1 MFGSIVSAC
10 CRFKQWAKSIGILD
24 IDSLWGYWRT
34 DTGVNGK
41 LAVDDATGTRRLEGT
56 SATKD
61 DELIQS
67 SFSISCWF
75 KRNSGTSGA
84 IVAREGTGGYVY
96 FEVSTNK
103 LKARF
108 FQNATGA
115 NAQSD
120 TANIT
125 TGAGTY
131 HFGVA
136 TFDHTA
142 KQITLYVDGD
152 LQTLDVSQDGD
163 YSAISDPSAT
173 TISNPFYTHNR
184 SGTPTYPLL
193 GAIDQLVYHSKV
205 LTQTEVTELYNSG
218 TGIKHRDLTGS
229 ETFYSSIAAWYDF
242 DSPRNF
248 GRESSQ
254 ETHAVSLGGT
264 GNFTIA
270 NADSGDVNFDTTD
283 SFTYTSWVYV
293 DSSNSGQEYFIG
305 NTESGSTAGWNT
317 MFDFSGTNR
326 MRFWLIS
333 DGSNRLLTTT
343 DDANTLPLDEWF
355 HLAISYDGTHAGTGI
370 NFYVN
375 GVNISH
381 TPTEDTLDAIDSI
394 SSSGDFFIGGNS
406 FKPICKV
413 DQVNIYNAEL
423 SASTINSLYNSG
435 VPLNYDEL
443 VLAGLDTNLVS
454 HWDFN
459 EQDNTI
465 IGQDSHT
472 NLNHLTPNSIAE
484 ADLVGGVKDARTQYA
499 GMNVSGAE
507 LNITSD
513 AFSFGADGTTGNEP
527 AFTVSFWAKL
537 DQLASVPWIGYGSSS
552 SDLQWRIGTNVL
564 SEIIWRVSDVD
575 NSAYIQKIVNI
586 SSLNLTDVYHF
597 VFVYN
602 GNRTS
607 GDLSMYIDNVAQSG
621 TDSLSGSYTAMNS
634 PATSKLFLGDKD
646 NYIGWGVN
654 TPFRGDAYNLSIWD
668 KELTGGASSEIET
681 LYNLG
686 KDATLSDYT
695 GSTANLISWY
705 DFENSV
711 LDPRGLGLDASRSL
725 NDAVDIH
732 TNKGLTLTGATDFDF
747 YDVGGDLPFSISCWI
762 KFDTITTSSHQNIM
776 VMQSASGS
784 FPWQWVFYQQGIGGT
799 PYLAL
804 GLQSSP
810 FDASGIHR
818 YRTDITSSISTGQ
831 WYHIGAKYTGNTG
844 DTDGG
849 ISIFIDGVKQT
860 VTSNHVGSYT
870 AMGDSNDTI
879 EIGTPHSSFNQLDG
893 VIDQLN
899 LYSSAVDDTYF
910 SGLYNGGIPFHY
922 SDLSGESLD
931 TNLISHYD
939 FNDDAD
945 RWGDAHTSGNDLTPT
960 NLTEDDIVDGVDRN
974 LTVNGSPT
982 VGPARETSLDLT
994 ENGIDSSNAVGGVVT
1009 GNIANQ
1015 EAVNEW
1021 LDLSGNNYDFSQSTI
1036 ANQPLAVENG
1046 IGTDP
1051 SINHFWEDGTQ
1062 NLRQAGY
1069 NWENTDI
1076 TVALWLKWYSTSS
1089 GTYKFAIGQWGS
1101 AGDKVWGIRYGTT
1114 GFQMSATPDGT
1125 NVTSTAQYTITDDTW
1140 YLFVGQFNKTS
1151 QTLKHWIYDTSGTL
1165 LDENESASLGADL
1178 HTGTVSNLTY
1188 GGSDVWEGATANAAI
1203 WTKLLSTSER
1213 NAVVSAMVEE
1223 VGL

>member
-1 MFGSIVSAC
+1 M
-10 CRFKQWAKSIGILD
+10 
-24 IDSLWGYWRT
+24 
-34 DTGVNGK
+34 
-41 LAVDDATGTRRLEGT
+41 
-56 SATKD
+56 
-61 DELIQS
+61 
-67 SFSISCWF
+67 
-75 KRNSGTSGA
+75 
-84 IVAREGTGGYVY
+84 
-96 FEVSTNK
+96 
-103 LKARF
+103 
-108 FQNATGA
+108 
-115 NAQSD
+115 
-120 TANIT
+120 
-125 TGAGTY
+125 
-131 HFGVA
+131 
-136 TFDHTA
+136 
-142 KQITLYVDGD
+142 
-152 LQTLDVSQDGD
+152 
-163 YSAISDPSAT
+163 
-173 TISNPFYTHNR
+173 
-184 SGTPTYPLL
+184 
-193 GAIDQLVYHSKV
+193 
-205 LTQTEVTELYNSG
+205 TQTEVTELYNSG
-218 TGIKHRDLTGS
+218 TGIKHRNLTGS

-254 ETHAVSLGGT
+254 DTHAVQLDGANDYFAVT
-264 GNFTIA
+264 GSDFT
-270 NADSGDVNFDTTD
+270 T
-283 SFTYTSWVYV
+283 
-293 DSSNSGQEYFIG
+293 
-305 NTESGSTAGWNT
+305 SGSSEITYSFGGWFYWDGTTTLDNMFGMGSSASACTT
-317 MFDFSGTNR
+317 MQLVF
-326 MRFWLIS
+326 
-333 DGSNRLLTTT
+333 DGSKQLSFFIYDGVGYIGVRSS
-343 DDANTLPLDEWF
+343 
-355 HLAISYDGTHAGTGI
+355 AISSGSGWYHFYATYGGGAVDTDLEI
-370 NFYVN
+370 YVN
-375 GVNISH
+375 GINVTNTRLNSSY
-381 TPTEDTLDAIDSI
+381 TNQTAGSYFSI
-394 SSSGDFFIGGNS
+394 SATGNGGGLYLG
-406 FKPICKV
+406 KI
-413 DQVNIYNAEL
+413 DQVNWYDTKL
-423 SASTINSLYNSG
+423 SDSDVLSLYNNG
-435 VPLNYDEL
+435 APLNYADL
-443 VLAGLDTNLVS
+443 SAAQKTNLVS

-459 EQDNTI
+459 EQDHTI

-1151 QTLKHWIYDTSGTL
+1151 QTLKHWIYNTSGTL